1 MPAAQ
6 GSLFDH
12 TIHFSAGWV
21 RASIEHGVHAVGS
34 VSAYICG
41 RQTFLGRP
49 INNPHAAGE
58 IAFSGLSL
66 PSNVEF
72 NAETL
77 WVRMDACERKADG
90 SYRRYGG
97 QMPRVAS
104 HIDAALPWGLSEAQ
118 ARHIVEGF
126 ARWLTSTYGVGVQYG
141 CHNQDEPYDHA
152 HFLMSTRSLD
162 AERAGKKVRE
172 MNGIAMQHMDRAE
185 GRAITH
191 ERDDGSVKS
200 VSSFMDGLRAE
211 WARRIGE
218 ERGSTPDH
226 RSFARR
232 GLNIEPVPYVRRGTV
247 EYDKRQARRAG
258 EAVPDW
264 RRDRAT
270 RLAERST
277 KRLVP
282 KRKSMAAH
290 GRAETATAETA
301 MATRIATLRLK
312 QLRAAIG
319 RGEREMRHGWFESE
333 AVSDAGRQE
342 LTRMRI
348 KAQVEKR
355 IAGASASVPSVLHD
369 LFDDWHSR
377 LTPVLGSFER
387 DRREK
392 IARQEQEAHTLSRR
406 QRLVA
411 MHLERLVAADVI
423 RGLRQLAMIGRR
435 FVDDWAAIAQ
445 RHKREWTELIE
456 RQRQSWP
463 PVMMKRPDL
472 LDSARPIEIAVGSIA
487 SSKTPKKPIS
497 RTDENGAS
505 PARGGFANST
515 PGAIAIIEEI
525 ADRLLIVRKNTSMT
539 TALLS
544 GALGESPAAFDRRTD
559 ERVKAMVSRLQE
571 LGPGSQHGGTPRPL
585 AEIAQDLRVSSSERL
600 ERLVASIREEA
611 QPRKPRVTPTGIALP
626 GRDGRG
632 RR

>member
-218 ERGSTPDH
+218 ERGSTPCLPSALL
-226 RSFARR
+226 RQFR
-232 GLNIEPVPYVRRGTV
+232 GFREGRFSGSSQPSWSADETEIGSGESTG
-247 EYDKRQARRAG
+247 RAG
-258 EAVPDW
+258 
-264 RRDRAT
+264 
-270 RLAERST
+270 
-277 KRLVP
+277 
-282 KRKSMAAH
+282 
-290 GRAETATAETA
+290 
-301 MATRIATLRLK
+301 
-312 QLRAAIG
+312 
-319 RGEREMRHGWFESE
+319 REGHPP
-333 AVSDAGRQE
+333 SDAP
-342 LTRMRI
+342 
-348 KAQVEKR
+348 A
-355 IAGASASVPSVLHD
+355 
-369 LFDDWHSR
+369 
-377 LTPVLGSFER
+377 VLG
-387 DRREK
+387 RREDPH
-392 IARQEQEAHTLSRR
+392 R
-406 QRLVA
+406 
-411 MHLERLVAADVI
+411 
-423 RGLRQLAMIGRR
+423 
-435 FVDDWAAIAQ
+435 
-445 RHKREWTELIE
+445 
-456 RQRQSWP
+456 
-463 PVMMKRPDL
+463 
-472 LDSARPIEIAVGSIA
+472 
-487 SSKTPKKPIS
+487 
-497 RTDENGAS
+497 
-505 PARGGFANST
+505 
-515 PGAIAIIEEI
+515 
-525 ADRLLIVRKNTSMT
+525 
-539 TALLS
+539 
-544 GALGESPAAFDRRTD
+544 
-559 ERVKAMVSRLQE
+559 
-571 LGPGSQHGGTPRPL
+571 
-585 AEIAQDLRVSSSERL
+585 
-600 ERLVASIREEA
+600 
-611 QPRKPRVTPTGIALP
+611 
-626 GRDGRG
+626 
-632 RR
+632 